1 MKRIRTNRRSNYRGS
16 LRPAF
21 LDILESRNLLSGT
34 PTAAEAF
41 GQIPLSFEVN
51 QGQTDAQVKF
61 LARGTNGTVF
71 FTPGATV
78 LSLAG
83 NGSDA
88 ALYMSLGGANPNSNI
103 VGLDKLSS
111 VTNNFV
117 GNDPS
122 KWQTNIA
129 NYGRV
134 EEQGIYPGIDLSYYG
149 NNQQLEYDF
158 NVSPGADPNAIRM
171 SFQGA
176 QSTSIDSQG
185 NLVLQINGSS
195 VVEHAPVLYQVSSNG
210 QRESVSGH
218 FVIEAD
224 GQVGFAVG
232 AYDTT
237 RALVI
242 DPTLDYSTYLGG
254 TGGVSGNK
262 ITVDATGNAYVV
274 GDVASAA
281 FPTTPGAFQPNLVG
295 VNDAFVAKLNAAGTA
310 LVYATYLGG
319 SGFIDAGTDIAVDN
333 LGNAYI
339 TGQTDSSNFPTT
351 PGAFQTT
358 IPNTDG
364 TIFVTKLNPTGSQLI
379 YSTFLGG
386 SLQDISY
393 GIALDGA
400 GSAYVTGTT
409 SSADFPTT
417 PGAFASAT
425 GGQSSSAFVA
435 KFNPAG
441 SGLVYSTLLDG
452 GPKDSTTIATAIAV
466 NATGEAYVT
475 GSTQSPIF
483 PTTVGAYQTTLSG
496 KSDVFVTEFNS
507 TGSALV
513 FSTFIGGE
521 GYDSGRSIAVDASG
535 NVYVGGSSA
544 SPSFIGSTVVN
555 GVPVPQADYPTTPG
569 AFQRVNLN
577 PNKNL
582 NPGSNGVIS
591 KLNPSGSQLVFSTF
605 LGGSGDS
612 AVTGLAVDQSGNVYV
627 GGTVGIVGTTTSTA
641 FPVIAGALDNQLG
654 DLQLGFVTKIDSTGS
669 FLYYSTYLGGE
680 GDLNS
685 VGGVALDSAGHLY
698 VTGLTNSTNFP
709 TTPAAL
715 QTTNPP
721 GNTLAFVTK
730 FDLTTQTTTT
740 LNAAPNPSVA
750 GAPVTFTATVAQAPG
765 LPGAPSGSVTFL
777 NGNIPLA
784 TIPLVNGQAVYTTDT
799 LAVGTQTITA
809 VYSGDLSF
817 TSSTASVTETVL
829 SLAAPTVVSVQQSGF
844 VGPTPMV
851 QLVFSQPLDVAS
863 AQRRRNY
870 LITDFHGHTIGIRS
884 IQYDAA
890 AQSVTLTLAH
900 RLNSHY
906 NYRLTVKG
914 TPPNGVKSL
923 AGTRL
928 DGTGKGH
935 PGTNYHVIFAKS
947 SPPISKPAAQHA
959 NHPRGPAAVRHAQ
972 SRKG

>member
-1 MKRIRTNRRSNYRGS
+1 MKRIRTNRRWNHRGS
-16 LRPAF
+16 LKLAF
-21 LDILESRNLLSGT
+21 LDILEPRNLLSGT
-34 PTAAEAF
+34 PTAVDAF

-61 LARGTNGTVF
+61 LARGANGTVF

-232 AYDTT
+232 AYDAS

-242 DPTLDYSTYLGG
+242 DPTLDYST
-254 TGGVSGNK
+254 
-262 ITVDATGNAYVV
+262 
-274 GDVASAA
+274 
-281 FPTTPGAFQPNLVG
+281 F
-295 VNDAFVAKLNAAGTA
+295 
-310 LVYATYLGG
+310 LGG
-319 SGFIDAGTDIAVDN
+319 SGTSSGRSIAVDAE
-333 LGNAYI
+333 GNAYI
-339 TGQTDSSNFPTT
+339 AGNTESTTFPTT
-351 PGAFQTT
+351 PGAFQTNIAAGTHTFIAKLNPTGTALVYATYIGGSGPADFCNAIAVDDQGNAYVTGQTFSDDFPTTPGAFQTVHHAPVSSPFVTKLSADGSHLVYSTYLGGSGDDRGYGIAVDSSGSAYVTGLANSSDFPTTSGAFQPSKGSGSAAFVAKLNPAGSALSYSTFLDGNTFNATTLGQGIAVDTTGNAYVAGYTLSKSFPTTPGAFQT
-358 IPNTDG
+358 IFSGNSDG
-364 TIFVTKLNPTGSQLI
+364 FVTKLNPTGSGLV
-379 YSTFLGG
+379 YSTLLGNAG
-386 SLQDISY
+386 AVDANA
-393 GIALDGA
+393 IAIDSVGN
-400 GSAYVTGTT
+400 AYVTGSGVYVTKLDST
-409 SSADFPTT
+409 GSRLVYSTHFGDGIGEGIAVDSAGNAYVGGYTESNDFPTT
-417 PGAFASAT
+417 PGA
-425 GGQSSSAFVA
+425 
-435 KFNPAG
+435 
-441 SGLVYSTLLDG
+441 
-452 GPKDSTTIATAIAV
+452 I
-466 NATGEAYVT
+466 
-475 GSTQSPIF
+475 
-483 PTTVGAYQTTLSG
+483 
-496 KSDVFVTEFNS
+496 
-507 TGSALV
+507 
-513 FSTFIGGE
+513 
-521 GYDSGRSIAVDASG
+521 
-535 NVYVGGSSA
+535 NV
-544 SPSFIGSTVVN
+544 
-555 GVPVPQADYPTTPG
+555 
-569 AFQRVNLN
+569 
-577 PNKNL
+577 
-582 NPGSNGVIS
+582 
-591 KLNPSGSQLVFSTF
+591 
-605 LGGSGDS
+605 
-612 AVTGLAVDQSGNVYV
+612 
-627 GGTVGIVGTTTSTA
+627 
-641 FPVIAGALDNQLG
+641 QLG
-654 DLQLGFVTKIDSTGS
+654 PNPRGFVTKLDSTGS
-669 FLYYSTYLGGE
+669 LLLYSTYLGGN
-680 GDLNS
+680 GHFDS
-685 VGGVALDSAGHLY
+685 VQDVAVDSSGHVY
-698 VTGLTNSTNFP
+698 ATGETGSANFP
-709 TTPAAL
+709 TTPGAL
-715 QTTNPP
+715 QTILPA
-721 GNTLAFVTK
+721 GSQIAFVTK
-730 FDLTTQTTTT
+730 IDTTSSTTTS
-740 LNAAPNPSVA
+740 LDVVPNPSIA
-750 GAPVTFTATVAQAPG
+750 GSPVTFTATVTKIA
-765 LPGAPSGSVTFL
+765 GAVGTPTGSITFRTGDVVL
-777 NGNIPLA
+777 GTVPL
-784 TIPLVNGQAVYTTDT
+784 INGQAAFTTT
-799 LAVGTQTITA
+799 SLAVGDQTITA

-817 TSSTASVTETVL
+817 ATSSASAQQTVL
-829 SLAAPTVVSVQQSGF
+829 SQAAPAVKSVQQSGF

-851 QLVFSQPLDVAS
+851 QLAFSQPLDIVS

-884 IQYDAA
+884 IQYDAVA
-890 AQSVTLTLAH
+890 RTITLTLAH

-947 SPPISKPAAQHA
+947 SPPISKLAAQHA
-959 NHPRGPAAVRHAQ
+959 NHPRGPVTHRAGHS
-972 SRKG
+972 SRKS